1 MTGISMSLAMAA
13 GAVAAGVSAGMML
26 VFSSGTMQGLSSL
39 PEAEAVRAMQAINV
53 SVINP
58 LFLGVFIGT
67 GPFLMALSGL
77 DLYGGSPNRYLLAAT
92 IVYIVGVFAVTI
104 LGNVPLNDRL
114 AAVDTTTMAP
124 GTWDGYAGPWLRYNH
139 TRALAGAVASGLLT
153 LALLAPP
160 QGSP

>member
-1 MTGISMSLAMAA
+1 MTGMAMPLALAT
-13 GAVAAGVSAGMML
+13 GAVAAGVSSGMML
-26 VFSSGTMQGLSSL
+26 AFSAGTMRGLSRL

-67 GPFLMALSGL
+67 GPLLVALSGI

-92 IVYIVGVFAVTI
+92 LVYVVGVVAVTI

-114 AAVDTTTMAP
+114 AAVDTTTMGP
-124 GTWDGYAGPWLRYNH
+124 GTWDGYAGAWLRYNH

-153 LALLAPP
+153 LALLAPSP
-160 QGSP
+160 GSP